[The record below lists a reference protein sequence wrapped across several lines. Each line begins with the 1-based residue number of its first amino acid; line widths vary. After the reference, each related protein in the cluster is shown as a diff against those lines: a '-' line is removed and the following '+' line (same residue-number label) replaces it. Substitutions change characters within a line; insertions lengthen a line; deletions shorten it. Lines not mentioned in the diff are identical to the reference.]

1 MSKKLYTERNARKQ
15 GQVYMDHVMAMTTE
29 ELHSK
34 ADIASELAHRDIRI
48 TELEGVLNDLLN
60 DCINFDGEKLTDL
73 FMIKAARA
81 LCKSEN
87 EYDRYP

>member
-48 TELEGVLNDLLN
+48 AELEQALRDATGAMMQAAGLHKNLSLL
-60 DCINFDGEKLTDL
+60 
-73 FMIKAARA
+73 MKAEELRKIAEV
-81 LCKSEN
+81 S
-87 EYDRYP
+87 DV

>member
-48 TELEGVLNDLLN
+48 DELEQALRDAADWSEHSGSRIYFQTDR
-60 DCINFDGEKLTDL
+60 FEQAEKLRKIAEVSDV
-73 FMIKAARA
+73 
-81 LCKSEN
+81 
-87 EYDRYP
+87 